1 MTNEKNKKKL
11 ISCAFFRFFSLR
23 LNPCCLSHS
32 FSASLTKCLSLIYSA
47 VSILSILSP
56 THVFAGIG
64 RSSISSSLSLSGQ
77 VGRCYR
83 RSLGQFYLTWP
94 ISSNISGNSLF
105 GLRREHSCIDGKALN
120 FFSSPSLS
128 HLSIPPTHPPLSLS
142 LSLSFL
148 SSSNSQ
154 TLNQL
159 LGNGRP
165 PASWI
170 HKQSASPR

>member
-1 MTNEKNKKKL
+1 MLFSDFFLYDL
-11 ISCAFFRFFSLR
+11 ILAVFLTLFLPLSLSA
-23 LNPCCLSHS
+23 CLS
-32 FSASLTKCLSLIYSA
+32 FIVLSAYCPYFLLLMFLP
-47 VSILSILSP
+47 VL
-56 THVFAGIG
+56 G

-142 LSLSFL
+142 LSLSL
-148 SSSNSQ
+148 SSHPQILKRWISC
-154 TLNQL
+154 
-159 LGNGRP
+159 LGMDAPLPLGSTNNLPLPGEYVCVCE
-165 PASWI
+165 
-170 HKQSASPR
+170 